1 LRFGGLPQVLW
12 CFFFLLFF
20 FLIFLLYL
28 SIFELLGID
37 HCYFFQFTF
46 HVVSFESWARHV
58 NLNLLWLF
66 FFIQFCSLTL
76 SCFKIK
82 PHILFLQIFFYLEI
96 IVFLIRSIY
105 YHTLFFCLKI
115 ILLNSIRSITYCHFF
130 IFFLF
135 YN

>member
-12 CFFFLLFF
+12 CFFFVIFF
-20 FLIFLLYL
+20 FSFFYSIFLYL
-28 SIFELLGID
+28 NCWELIIVIF
-37 HCYFFQFTF
+37 F
-46 HVVSFESWARHV
+46 
-58 NLNLLWLF
+58 NLLSMWLVLSHELDMLTWIYLDCF

-76 SCFKIK
+76 SCFKIE